1 MTAVLVLIGIVVVI
15 IAAIVLLAVPVR
27 HAEAV
32 ANGVLLALERA
43 SRHAGVGRGR
53 NRGGSQ
59 SASLGIGRRSLGR
72 TGPGR
77 MFLSFHEAAQGI
89 ARTRGVL

>member
-32 ANGVLLALERA
+32 ANGFSWRWSTRVGTRVWA
-43 SRHAGVGRGR
+43 SKKSKRKPFGEVRNVRLHNAGDADNRYYTYEKLGWRNKRHVRD
-53 NRGGSQ
+53 
-59 SASLGIGRRSLGR
+59 
-72 TGPGR
+72 
-77 MFLSFHEAAQGI
+77 
-89 ARTRGVL
+89 